1 MEENIKILK
10 KALQTNKVE
19 EFSLCKGL
27 IQSYISSN
35 GVSELFEFYKLREFL
50 FSNNVSLIEIQQ
62 IILLLQVEG
71 AKQLFLQNNV
81 SNNDIQKFMKIAQQT
96 SGLNTETILKIMDI
110 LLQETKLSEK
120 ISGFTDFMNVQIKS
134 ISFSIPY
141 NIYLSEIHRIKVKME
156 NDDYDGALKITT
168 SLLPTGIAEVKYLHA
183 ECLKRSSEKIDVD
196 FIINLEKEAANDGY
210 SLAALSVAD
219 YYYSIQEYAYAYH
232 YYMGYGAPLLSEEQ
246 RRNVTCIENL
256 RLYNQQV
263 LKKSCLIE
271 AFIILTLILSFF
283 GNIYASYWFLG
294 LLVVLFTVF
303 VLYVRQKY
311 LKNVNPF
318 DVNNTYILYI
328 VLPWALY
335 MFIRIWF

>member
-1 MEENIKILK
+1 MEENLTVLK
-10 KALQTNKVE
+10 KALQINKIE
-19 EFSLCKGL
+19 EISLCKGV
-27 IQSYISSN
+27 IQSYISKN
-35 GVSELFEFYKLREFL
+35 GMSALFECCKLKKFL
-50 FSNNVSLIEIQQ
+50 SSTNVSSIEIQQ

-81 SNNDIQKFMKIAQQT
+81 SNNDFQKFMKQAQQT

-120 ISGFTDFMNVQIKS
+120 ISGFTDFKNVQKKNIA
-134 ISFSIPY
+134 FSIPY
-141 NIYLSEIHRIKVKME
+141 KVYLSEILQIKEKME
-156 NDDYDGALKITT
+156 IDEYEEALKITT

-183 ECLKRSSEKIDVD
+183 ECLKRCSEKIDVD
-196 FIINLEKEAANDGY
+196 FIINLEKEAADDGY

-271 AFIILTLILSFF
+271 AFIILTFILSFF

-335 MFIRIWF
+335 MFIRI